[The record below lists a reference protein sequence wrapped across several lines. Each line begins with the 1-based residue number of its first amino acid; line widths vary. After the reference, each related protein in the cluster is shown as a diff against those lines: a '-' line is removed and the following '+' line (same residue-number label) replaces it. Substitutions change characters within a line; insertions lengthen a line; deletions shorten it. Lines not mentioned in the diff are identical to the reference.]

1 MYRNLLIFRTEVVG
15 SRSKNERFKKCY
27 LIKWTILPVSKSMVK
42 NFGACFYIQ
51 DASLI
56 NGLNRSKIAGNGHP
70 MGILDGSKLLK
81 LSS

>member
-1 MYRNLLIFRTEVVG
+1 MTDMKKAYDDIRNINL
-15 SRSKNERFKKCY
+15 Y

-70 MGILDGSKLLK
+70 MGILDGSKLFK
-81 LSS
+81 LSG